1 MIDIPKNK
9 KIILFDG
16 ICNLCNDVVLK
27 LIKIDKKNTFMFASL
42 QSKSGQELINY
53 LNIDVSKVDSIILFE
68 PGVSYDIKST
78 AVLKVLHNFGG
89 LWLLSQTLFVFP
101 EGLRNLIYDFIAKNR
116 YQWFGKRESCM
127 LPTPEIKAKFLE

>member
-1 MIDIPKNK
+1 M
-9 KIILFDG
+9 
-16 ICNLCNDVVLK
+16 
-27 LIKIDKKNTFMFASL
+27 

>member
-53 LNIDVSKVDSIILFE
+53 
-68 PGVSYDIKST
+68 
-78 AVLKVLHNFGG
+78 
-89 LWLLSQTLFVFP
+89 
-101 EGLRNLIYDFIAKNR
+101 
-116 YQWFGKRESCM
+116 
-127 LPTPEIKAKFLE
+127 